1 MPETPQLHFEDA
13 VNEAQF
19 AAMSLIHARGWRKSY
34 KTRCPADYMAGVVTD
49 DRWIPMFRADYESGN
64 GRRGLLLFRGNTPVA
79 CATYGPAR
87 IGAEAHAGAVLQ
99 VQRRRLQGWG
109 EVISFY
115 ADPDETDRGYG
126 AVLMREVLRRL
137 KASGFSR
144 CYVLVLRKN
153 EGARRFLHARGL
165 PLGWHTRGDS
175 LPPRH
180 GLRRFA
186 LHAGALGSA
195 AGPALPGRISARS
208 GVCFAAAE
216 RRGARKCKQF
226 GNTGASR
233 CFSVPR
239 VVYC

>member
-34 KTRCPADYMAGVVTD
+34 KDAVPADYMAGVVTD

-87 IGAEAHAGAVLQ
+87 IGAEAHAGAVC
-99 VQRRRLQGWG
+99 RFNAAAYRGWG

-144 CYVLVLRKN
+144 CYVLVLREN
-153 EGARRFLHARGL
+153 EGARRFY
-165 PLGWHTRGDS
+165 TREGFRWDGTHEEIPF
-175 LPPRH
+175 PPDTVCVD
-180 GLRRFA
+180 LRYTRA
-186 LHAGALGSA
+186 L
-195 AGPALPGRISARS
+195 
-208 GVCFAAAE
+208 
-216 RRGARKCKQF
+216 
-226 GNTGASR
+226 
-233 CFSVPR
+233 
-239 VVYC
+239 